1 MDRTEYI
8 QKRRRKY
15 LAQVMDFF
23 DDRIT
28 PLMGE
33 KADSPEVDDFRGLCR
48 AKFNAL
54 AVDAADVMEL
64 DADVHVN
71 QHAVELKDRLY
82 ADGRTAT
89 ARS

>member
-23 DDRIT
+23 DDRIA

-33 KADSPEVDDFRGLCR
+33 NADSQEVEDFRGLCR

-64 DADVHVN
+64 EDVQVN
-71 QHAVELKDRLY
+71 AYAVETKDRLY
-82 ADGRTAT
+82 ADGRPAT

>member
-1 MDRTEYI
+1 MERGEYI

-23 DDRIT
+23 DERIAT
-28 PLMGE
+28 LIPEG
-33 KADSPEVDDFRGLCR
+33 ADQQAVDDFRGLCR

-54 AVDAADVMEL
+54 AVDANDVMNL
-64 DADVHVN
+64 DNGHINAFADEV
-71 QHAVELKDRLY
+71 KDRLHS
-82 ADGRTAT
+82 DGRTAT